1 MAKIQNDKY
10 YTSPEL
16 AEYCVKKTKEIIG
29 EDNITEYVEPS
40 AGSGVFLNYLDK
52 PYLAYDIEP
61 EDDRIQKA
69 DWLDVNLDY
78 KQGRCV
84 IGNPPF
90 GDRNTLSVQFY
101 KKSIQV
107 CDYIAFILPIS
118 QWNNNQQ
125 MYEFDLIHSEDLGK
139 REYSDRTVHCCFNIY
154 KRNKNGLN
162 KKPKYK
168 LEDVSIKEF
177 RSKEKS
183 LNSTEEFDIRICF
196 WGTVG
201 KIVEEKGQY
210 SHEMGIKMHNALLR
224 DKIISIFKNTDWR
237 SVYYMTTTP
246 ALYQWQIYKYLK
258 EQIPELK

>member
-1 MAKIQNDKY
+1 MAKIKNDKY
-10 YTSPEL
+10 YTPSDL
-16 AEYCVKKTKEIIG
+16 AEYCVNKTKEVIG
-29 EDNITEYVEPS
+29 KDNITEYIEPS
-40 AGSGVFLNYLDK
+40 AGQGVFLDYLDK

-61 EDDRIQKA
+61 ENNKVIKQ
-69 DWLDVNLDY
+69 DWLSLELDY

-90 GDRNTLSVQFY
+90 GNRNTLSVQFY
-101 KKSIQV
+101 KKSVQL

-118 QWNNNQQ
+118 QLNNNQQ
-125 MYEFDLIHSEDLGK
+125 MYEFDLVYSKDLGE

-168 LEDVSIKEF
+168 LQDISIKEF
-177 RSKEKS
+177 RSKKKA

-196 WGTVG
+196 WGAATG
-201 KIVEEKGQY
+201 KVVEKGQY
-210 SHEMGIKMHNALLR
+210 SHEMGIKIHNQSLR
-224 DKIISIFKNTDWR
+224 DKIISIFNNTNWKDI
-237 SVYYMTTTP
+237 YYMTSTP

-258 EQIPELK
+258 EQIPELN